1 MQKALISQIFFLSIL
16 LVNQFNAL
24 GQVKIKNLF
33 FNSPTNIIQGNFSTN
48 GFQVTKTNIPSG
60 ASMGDSEGI
69 AHVEDKNGNIIIWVN
84 ASGVYDKT
92 GTLMPG
98 SIGIAAHPSSTEI
111 GICPVPSDTNKF
123 YIIYNS
129 QLCSSLYYSIVDM
142 KLRGGLGDVVTLN
155 KQLDPGN
162 NFAEGLEI
170 IRIPCSNNFW
180 LIAYQCYSGF
190 KRFLIDETGIH
201 SNVLI
206 HSFNS
211 GNHGG
216 RGELDY
222 HNGKLGYAIT
232 FTNKAFFADF
242 DPLSGTLTNP
252 LEINFPASNGMY
264 GLEFSPDAT
273 IAFLTDWDN
282 RDFAGNVNGP
292 NLFRYNFTN
301 STIDSY
307 TIKNNGVNCGST
319 DVRGLGQIELGS
331 DGKLYIP
338 HMGGCQISVIE
349 NPASSSPAFSLID
362 AGVIL
367 SAGVSDHIQSDFLQR
382 ITVTNDTLIC
392 KGDSVLLAASGG
404 INYTWFPD
412 IGLKSPASAQTYA
425 LPSHTTEY
433 KVFSENK
440 YGCKDSATV
449 KVNISSPS
457 MPEILGPATFC
468 NGDSVTIKSSIEY
481 PEYEW
486 YSNNNLISKGTINQ
500 ITIKESGLYSLVI
513 RDTHNCKAQSDLLT
527 INKIILTKPAI
538 FPAGDTSVC
547 QGSTIEVVTLANKDY
562 QYQWYNNNTALGKD
576 NLNAIMVRDN
586 GNYWVEV
593 SYMSCKDSSSKLNI
607 NVNPYP
613 VINLGKDRKVCMSEE
628 ITLDNIADSKIKW
641 SDGSNQPNFTI
652 SKSGEYW
659 VKLNKNNCESID
671 TLKVDVLNPATLF
684 IPNLITPNGDIYNEY
699 FDLDYND
706 DIEFSVYNR
715 WGSEVYYSEKY
726 HNNWNGNYLPDG
738 VYFYKITDITGCLN
752 VKGWVEII
760 R

>member
-1 MQKALISQIFFLSIL
+1 MQKTLILKILFLSIL
-16 LVNQFNAL
+16 LVNQFNAF

-33 FNSPTNIIQGNFSTN
+33 FNSPTNIIKGNFSTN
-48 GFQVTKTNIPSG
+48 GFQVTKTNISSG
-60 ASMGDSEGI
+60 SSMGDSEGI

-84 ASGVYDKT
+84 ASGVYDKS

-129 QLCSSLYYSIVDM
+129 QLCSGLYYSIVDM
-142 KLRGGLGDVVTLN
+142 RLRGGLGEVVALN
-155 KQLDPGN
+155 KQLDLGN

-170 IRIPCSNNFW
+170 IRIPCTNKYW
-180 LIAYQCYSGF
+180 LIIYQCYTGF

-201 SNVLI
+201 SSVLI
-206 HSFNS
+206 HSFDS

-222 HNGKLGYAIT
+222 HDGKLGYAMT

-242 DPLSGTLTNP
+242 DPVSGTLTKP

-264 GLEFSPDAT
+264 GLEFSPDAS

-282 RDFAGNVNGP
+282 KDFSGNVNGP
-292 NLFRYNFTN
+292 NLFRYNFTTA
-301 STIDSY
+301 TIDSY
-307 TIKNNGVNCGST
+307 AIKNNGADCGSN

-349 NPASSSPAFSLID
+349 NPTFPAPVFSLID

-382 ITVTNDTLIC
+382 MTVSNDTLIC
-392 KGDSVLLAASGG
+392 KGDSVLLVASGG
-404 INYTWFPD
+404 TNYIWFPD
-412 IGLKSPASAQTYA
+412 IGLKSPGSDQTYA
-425 LPSHTTEY
+425 LPSYTTEY
-433 KVFSENK
+433 KVFSENM
-440 YGCKDSATV
+440 YGCKDSAIV
-449 KVNISSPS
+449 KVNISTPLK
-457 MPEILGPATFC
+457 PEIIGPATLC

-481 PEYEW
+481 PEYNW
-486 YSNNNLISKGTINQ
+486 YSGDRLISKGTINE

-513 RDTHNCKAQSDLLT
+513 QDTHNCKTQSDLFT
-527 INKIILTKPAI
+527 INKIKLAPPAI
-538 FPAGDTSVC
+538 FPTGDTAVC
-547 QGSTIEVVTLANKDY
+547 QGSTIKVETLANKDY
-562 QYQWYNNNTALGKD
+562 LYQWYHNNTPLENG
-576 NLNAIMVRDN
+576 NLNTININTN
-586 GNYWVEV
+586 GNYYVKV
-593 SYMSCKDSSSKLNI
+593 SYNSCKDSSSILNI

-613 VINLGKDRKVCMSEE
+613 VINLGEDRKICMSEE
-628 ITLDNIADSKIKW
+628 ITLDNVANSMIEW

-659 VKLNKNNCESID
+659 VKLNKNNCQSID
-671 TLKVDVLNPATLF
+671 TINIIVLEPAKLF
-684 IPNLITPNGDIYNEY
+684 IPNLITPNKDKSNE
-699 FDLDYND
+699 FFVLDYND

-715 WGSEVYYSEKY
+715 WGSEVFYSENY
-726 HNNWNGNYLPDG
+726 HNNWNGDDLPDG
-738 VYFYKITDITGCLN
+738 VYFYKVLDRTGCLN